1 MKQKGGVRKE
11 ATMRSVILIVIW
23 LMGVSP
29 ALAERIT
36 DDAGGLINT
45 YVQRFNRMRD
55 SGERIVVDGRCL
67 SACTLVLA
75 FVPRERICVTPNAVF
90 GFHSAWSYDAQG
102 GEALNREATQSL
114 WNMYPERIR
123 EWIRANGGLHQKL
136 IYLRGRQLAA
146 LYPVCLPGL
155 DRGGQPERAQAATSR
170 VRYARH
176 AGHALSAMRPTLKRE
191 HAAASA
197 FSGLHDGPHNWH

>member
-1 MKQKGGVRKE
+1 
-11 ATMRSVILIVIW
+11 MRSVILIVIW

-123 EWIRANGGLHQKL
+123 EWVRANGGLHQKL
-136 IYLRGRQLAA
+136 IYLRGRQLAG
-146 LYPVCLPGL
+146 LYPACLPGV

-170 VRYARH
+170 VRYTGR
-176 AGHALSAMRPTLKRE
+176 AGHGSLAMRPTFKRE

-197 FSGLHDGPHNWH
+197 FSGLHDRPHDWH